1 MVFYAEVVA
10 FTEGLVWFSLF
21 VICDVCFEVDDS
33 IVWSCDQELVVC
45 QLDLWTGQFRW
56 TVRGGEEVESNVT
69 GWDTDSL
76 PGSYSHP
83 LARMGR
89 ERRKRSGKG
98 ICFGI
103 QRRRAS

>member
-21 VICDVCFEVDDS
+21 VICDVCFEADDP

-69 GWDTDSL
+69 GWDTDSS
-76 PGSYSHP
+76 PGSYSRP
-83 LARMGR
+83 LATQGSGNEKVGGR
-89 ERRKRSGKG
+89 DLRTSDFEER
-98 ICFGI
+98 
-103 QRRRAS
+103 